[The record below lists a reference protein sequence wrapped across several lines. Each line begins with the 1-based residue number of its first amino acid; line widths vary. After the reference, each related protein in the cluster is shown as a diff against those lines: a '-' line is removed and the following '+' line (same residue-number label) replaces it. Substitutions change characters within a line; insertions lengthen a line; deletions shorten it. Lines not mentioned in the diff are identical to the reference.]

1 MGGRAHRR
9 KRRYA
14 ALLSCQMG
22 QAEHRER
29 SKPLDEVSEW
39 IPKAKVYKVTI
50 APGVVAWYA
59 DTGGTAVV

>member
-1 MGGRAHRR
+1 MGGRAQRR

-14 ALLSCQMG
+14 ALLRCQKG
-22 QAEHRER
+22 QEESKEC

-50 APGVVAWYA
+50 APGVVA
-59 DTGGTAVV
+59 